1 MGRLNVTVGKR
12 RRAREIVLQVLYEAE
27 FSDRSWEEILGEQ
40 VERRSSGPETIE
52 YARALL
58 IKTEDN
64 LAELDEKIREGLA
77 NWDLERVSLIDKNI
91 IRFALAEIL
100 YFPDVPSKVIINEAI
115 EIAHTFSS
123 RDAGQFVNGVLDHF
137 VHTFRQ
143 DTN

>member
-1 MGRLNVTVGKR
+1 MMVGKR

-27 FSDRSWEEILGEQ
+27 FSDLPWEKILEEQ
-40 VERRSSGPETIE
+40 VERRSSGPETVE

-58 IKTEDN
+58 TKTQEH
-64 LAELDEKIREGLA
+64 LTELDDKIREGLA

-100 YFPDVPSKVIINEAI
+100 YFPDVPSKVVINEAI
-115 EIAHTFSS
+115 EIAHKYSS
-123 RDAGQFVNGVLDHF
+123 RGAGQFVNGVLDHF

>member
-1 MGRLNVTVGKR
+1 MVGKR

-27 FSDRSWEEILGEQ
+27 FSDLSWEEILAEQ
-40 VERRSSGPETIE
+40 VERRSSGPETVE

-58 IKTEDN
+58 TKTQEH
-64 LAELDEKIREGLA
+64 LEELDEKIRDGLT
-77 NWDLERVSLIDKNI
+77 NWDLKRVSLIDKNI

-123 RDAGQFVNGVLDHF
+123 RDAGQFVNGLLDHF
-137 VHTFRQ
+137 VQTLRQ

>member
-1 MGRLNVTVGKR
+1 MGRLSVKVGKR

-27 FSDRSWEEILGEQ
+27 FSDLSWEEILGEQ
-40 VERRSSGPETIE
+40 VERRSSGQETVE
-52 YARALL
+52 YASALL
-58 IKTEDN
+58 TITQEH
-64 LAELDEKIREGLA
+64 LAELDEKIREGLI
-77 NWDLERVSLIDKNI
+77 NWDLERVSLIDKSI

-137 VHTFRQ
+137 VHMFRQ